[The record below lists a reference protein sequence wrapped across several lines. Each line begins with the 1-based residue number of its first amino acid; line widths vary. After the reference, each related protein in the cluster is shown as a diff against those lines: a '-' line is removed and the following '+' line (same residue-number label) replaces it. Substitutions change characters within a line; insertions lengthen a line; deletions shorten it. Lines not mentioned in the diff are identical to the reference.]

1 LDGSGRLEEREA
13 PVPLHSDPNT
23 FGLTLSRRL
32 FIGSALLVASCAPG
46 RNLPPLPPASDT
58 AYRLG
63 PGDQVRIITFGEQQ
77 LTGDFRVSDGGTL
90 SVPLIGTIRAAGLT
104 SRQLADA
111 ISSELKRRK
120 LFQDPSV
127 VVEVTAYRPVFIL
140 GEVSKPGQYPFQP
153 GMTVLTAVAVAG
165 GFTYRAIEDYASV
178 LRSTGDKPVEGRATG
193 ATLLAPGDVVTV
205 YERIF

>member
-1 LDGSGRLEEREA
+1 MPPY
-13 PVPLHSDPNT
+13 PVRKTVGP
-23 FGLTLSRRL
+23 TLSRRIFL
-32 FIGSALLVASCAPG
+32 GSVLLTASCAP
-46 RNLPPLPPASDT
+46 NLPPLPPAPDT

-90 SVPLIGTIRAAGLT
+90 SVPLIGTVRATGLT

-111 ISSELKRRK
+111 ISAELKRRK

-165 GFTYRAIEDYASV
+165 GFTYRAVEDYASV
-178 LRSTGDKPVEGRATG
+178 LRNNGGGKPVEGRARG

-205 YERIF
+205 YERVF

>member
-1 LDGSGRLEEREA
+1 MPSHPDHVTSGLR
-13 PVPLHSDPNT
+13 
-23 FGLTLSRRL
+23 LSRRVFL
-32 FIGSALLVASCAPG
+32 GSTLLLASCAPG
-46 RNLPPLPPASDT
+46 ANLPPLPSASDT

-63 PGDQVRIITFGEQQ
+63 PGDQIRIITFGEQQ
-77 LTGDFRVSDGGTL
+77 LTGDFRVSDGGTV
-90 SVPLIGTIRAAGLT
+90 SVPLIGTVRAAGLT
-104 SRQLADA
+104 SREMADA
-111 ISSELKRRK
+111 ISAELKRRK

-127 VVEVTAYRPVFIL
+127 VVEVTSYRPVFIL

-178 LRSTGDKPVEGRATG
+178 LRNTGNKPVEGRAVG

-205 YERIF
+205 YERVF

>member
-1 LDGSGRLEEREA
+1 VPPHPVHKTVGS
-13 PVPLHSDPNT
+13 
-23 FGLTLSRRL
+23 TLSRRIFL
-32 FIGSALLVASCAPG
+32 GSALLAASCAPG
-46 RNLPPLPPASDT
+46 GNLQPLPTASDT

-90 SVPLIGTIRAAGLT
+90 SVPLIGTVRATGLT

-111 ISSELKRRK
+111 ISAELKRRK

-127 VVEVTAYRPVFIL
+127 VVEVTSYRPVFIL

-178 LRSTGDKPVEGRATG
+178 LRSTGADKPVEGRARG

-205 YERIF
+205 YERVF